1 MCKNFKFTVTSKPKQ
16 NILCC
21 ISSKLPAHLCCTRNK
36 WPSIL
41 MLHIQHC
48 CTCIILHLHHVA
60 YTACYYCSIYIVLA
74 IYCIYSIIV
83 VCAARL
89 LHLQHATLAYSILHL
104 QHIAYTLPSHRICCT
119 CSKTNF
125 TWYHHHHQ

>member
-1 MCKNFKFTVTSKPKQ
+1 MQEFALHTSSRTSKIYYAALASCCQHTYIALAARGQ
-16 NILCC
+16 N
-21 ISSKLPAHLCCTRNK
+21 S
-36 WPSIL
+36 

-48 CTCIILHLHHVA
+48 CTCIILHLHHIA
-60 YTACYYCSIYIVLA
+60 YTACYYCSSYIVLA

-89 LHLQHATLAYSILHL
+89 LHLQHATLAYTMLHM
-104 QHIAYTLPSHRICCT
+104 QHIACTLPSHRICCT

-125 TWYHHHHQ
+125 TWYHHHHH